1 MDYGTILR
9 AVRIAK
15 GLTIIDLAEKS
26 GVHPNTISN
35 WERGKSQPSIYG
47 YEACLKVCGF
57 KIEVGKEKRK

>member
-1 MDYGTILR
+1 MDYGAILR
-9 AVRIAK
+9 AVRIGK
-15 GLTIIDLAEKS
+15 GLSIIELAEKS

-57 KIEVGKEKRK
+57 KLELEKENKK